1 MDKYI
6 RIIKDCDARG
16 AQVGSVYQVVSEKR
30 DEYRCK
36 FSDTDEYCFYV
47 RKDCCE
53 QVEPG
58 ACSIPEWSE
67 NNTLAF
73 DAAKWS
79 QSLRAL
85 EEATTGLDLEN
96 IEQNARKY
104 AKERKAQIEAEKAR
118 WQVPEN
124 ADFGWHLDKVAKSVT
139 DLLKEKNAAYGN
151 SALNPANIFSKLDA
165 VESLLVRMDDKIMRI
180 KNRGITDQTEDTV
193 SDLIGYLF
201 LLKMA
206 LERKK

>member
-1 MDKYI
+1 MKRELV
-6 RIIKDCDARG
+6 RIIKECGHRG
-16 AQVGSVYQVVSEKR
+16 KLGHIYEVIEKSPR
-30 DEYRCK
+30 DGFRLVMPGK
-36 FSDTDEYCFYV
+36 TQFTFYYPV
-47 RKDCCE
+47 DCCE
-53 QVEPG
+53 TVEPG
-58 ACSIPEWSE
+58 ACTVPTKQSVP
-67 NNTLAF
+67 F
-73 DAAKWS
+73 DSAKWS

-85 EEATTGLDLEN
+85 EEATTGLDLED
-96 IEQNARKY
+96 IK
-104 AKERKAQIEAEKAR
+104 KKST

-180 KNRGITDQTEDTV
+180 KNRGINDETEDTV
-193 SDLIGYLF
+193 TDLIGYLF

-206 LERKK
+206 MERKK

>member
-1 MDKYI
+1 MKRELV
-6 RIIKDCDARG
+6 RIIKECGHRG
-16 AQVGSVYQVVSEKR
+16 KLGHVYEVIEKNPR
-30 DEYRCK
+30 DGFRLVMPGK
-36 FSDTDEYCFYV
+36 TQFTFYYPV
-47 RKDCCE
+47 DCCE
-53 QVEPG
+53 TVEPG
-58 ACSIPEWSE
+58 ACTVPTKKSVP
-67 NNTLAF
+67 F
-73 DAAKWS
+73 DSAKWS

-85 EEATTGLDLEN
+85 EEATTGLDLED

-180 KNRGITDQTEDTV
+180 KNRGINDETEDTV
-193 SDLIGYLF
+193 TDLIGYLF

-206 LERKK
+206 MERKK